1 MMAKQFKLPD
11 VGEGVAEGE
20 IRKWLVR
27 EGENVKEFQPLAE
40 IMTDKVNVEM
50 TSPFTGKVLKL
61 SAAEGEI
68 VKVGQPILEYESDE
82 EEAAEPVRPPAE
94 KRRES
99 PTVQASAPAPGA
111 RVKATPA
118 VRKRARELG
127 VDLASVR
134 ADDPTGRITVADVEK
149 AAGGSA
155 SAKAA
160 ATTGPAHTAGKE
172 DRIPVSGVR
181 RKIFERMTE
190 SKKKVPHFNYTD
202 EVDMTNIVAAR
213 NVLSRRLGEG
223 VKVTYLPFIIKALIA
238 ALHDHPVLNSSYD
251 EKSNEIVVKRNY
263 NIGIAVAA
271 PDGLVVPVIKDADAK
286 GIAQLSDEISSL
298 AAKARTGGLQLADVQ
313 GGTITITNV
322 GPIGGLFS
330 SPIINYPESAIL
342 AVHRIQERPVS
353 RQGRIE
359 LRQMMYFTVAC
370 DHRIIDG
377 AEAAM
382 FGNRLIEYLENP
394 YLLRLE

>member
-82 EEAAEPVRPPAE
+82 EEGAEPVRPPAE
-94 KRRES
+94 KRKES
-99 PTVQASAPAPGA
+99 PPVQAPAPGA

-127 VDLASVR
+127 VELASVR
-134 ADDPTGRITVADVEK
+134 ADDPSGRITVADVEK
-149 AAGGSA
+149 AAGGGD

-160 ATTGPAHTAGKE
+160 ATTGTARTAGKE
-172 DRIPVSGVR
+172 ERIQVSGVR

-190 SKKKVPHFNYTD
+190 SKRKIPHFNYTD

-213 NVLSRRLGEG
+213 NVFSRRLGEG

-286 GIAQLSDEISSL
+286 GIAQLSGEISSL